1 MQWLDENHLATW
13 AQRTDARTRLADM
26 VSDLIR
32 ATISDASRFR
42 FPGGDS
48 GQVRGWDG
56 DLETAES
63 AGVVPEGKSKWEFGT
78 GAGARKATDDYEKR
92 TGKTSPEVMAENTLV
107 LVNLEKWDTPRELLT
122 AWEKDKTDE
131 KKWRAVVYLDAVA
144 LVHWLDLYPAVAARY
159 AREVLNSAPK
169 EGALS
174 TDEFWDEFSSQ
185 FKPQLAEAVVIGDR
199 KEFAAQILN
208 SLVGPP
214 QSLVYG
220 AETAE
225 ELAAFTV
232 AAIRTAAP
240 EVRRQLESMTLIVR
254 DEAAARFLSSRSGLV
269 TIVING
275 ATPLGG
281 VLSRNNVALSAATGA
296 QARKHQSLSRC
307 SATGMAEGFVAM
319 GLDHEQGY
327 ELAQR
332 CGRSLTVLRRL
343 IPSGAA
349 TDPEWLTH
357 ATALKPA
364 FLAGGWSTSSTL
376 DREVVAAL
384 AGTGTYEALE
394 SVLLPTVTMADRPV
408 DKVADVWSVRSPVD
422 AFLFYGQQVVDADLQ
437 RLRTA
442 VSRVFSHAVSQPSR
456 EQKFSLS
463 YTPPENY
470 SPWLRDGLAL
480 TLVIIATMHGAAGL
494 HVAGKTPQQYVDEIV
509 SGLPEW
515 GRSHE
520 VLVRLGDQTA
530 LFAEAAPN
538 PFLSALESMLGG
550 DHGKLRQVFQPH
562 DPGLFGQSS
571 PHVHLLWALEVLA
584 WDPRYLMR
592 SAVVLGRLAEI
603 DPEPESNLVNR
614 PLNSLKAILLSWAP
628 NTHATSVERAACLD
642 AVLRACPGI
651 AWELLTKLLPGPGVS
666 SPTQKPRLRDAE
678 PKNPEVLTFG
688 LVWDAQNGVVDR
700 AIALAVND
708 PERLVQ
714 LIRKLAGFQPAA
726 RAAVLRAIDEYLT
739 KHQTA
744 TGSSVWHELRS
755 ELSKHE
761 YFSSSDW
768 ALAQEERAALL
779 ALLDKHQPGDPL
791 AIDRRVFDD
800 WLPQGGTY
808 QEGMTVAD
816 PNVGRA
822 EVIDRVLLREGIPG
836 ILRLATLVKLPGTI
850 GPALRDTSVS
860 IDQLVELLMT
870 TIGTSVPGDLAYFAS
885 AVGAD
890 KFGAAWAEV
899 FASRVA
905 PALADD
911 ATRGRLLLG
920 WPATRGTWAFA
931 KSLGMGVE
939 AQYWQQTNFLPFRE
953 SLDELLY
960 AINRFHLQGR
970 DLQALSLASLRL
982 KELPTSTL
990 LLLLRESIAQ
1000 VPTEADT
1007 MGTMLSWYIGQGLAA
1022 LRERNDVEET
1032 AIAGLEY
1039 AYLPLIRFEEGAP
1052 TVVGL
1057 LAKDPAL
1064 FVEVLSHVF
1073 RPEGTQAE
1081 AEVDEQTKARAR
1093 VSYDLLSSFKT
1104 TPGQVGRRVNSSV
1117 LAAWIAKARE
1127 LAASKGLGKIADIQI
1142 GHVLAHAPTE
1152 SDEATWPPAAVCEL
1166 LEATASENL
1175 ERGIHT
1181 ECFNKRGVYR
1191 KSLNEGGGQE
1201 RAFAE
1206 RYKAWADAAQRYPR
1220 TSAMLSGIADDW
1232 LVSATRED
1240 VRAEKGKLKM

>member
-1 MQWLDENHLATW
+1 MQWLDENDLATW

-32 ATISDASRFR
+32 ASISDASRFR
-42 FPGGDS
+42 FPGGDA

-78 GAGARKATDDYEKR
+78 GAGAKKATDDYDKR
-92 TGKTSPEVMAENTLV
+92 TGKTSPEVMAANTLV

-122 AWEKDKTDE
+122 AWEESKTAE
-131 KKWRAVVYLDAVA
+131 NKWRAVVYLDAVA
-144 LVHWLDLYPAVAARY
+144 LIHWLDLYPAVAARY
-159 AREVLNSAPK
+159 AREVLNSSPK

-174 TDEFWDEFSSQ
+174 TDEFWDEFSLQ

-199 KEFAAQILN
+199 KEFTSQVVA
-208 SLVGPP
+208 SLGGPP
-214 QSLVYG
+214 QSLVFG

-232 AAIRTAAP
+232 AAIRSAEP
-240 EVRRQLESMTLIVR
+240 EVRRLLESKTLIIR
-254 DEAAARFLSSRSGLV
+254 DEAAARFLSSKSGLV
-269 TIVING
+269 TIVIKG
-275 ATPLGG
+275 ATPLAG
-281 VLSRNNVALSAATGA
+281 VLCRSNVALSAATGA
-296 QARKHQSLSRC
+296 QARKYPSLSQC
-307 SATGMAEGFVAM
+307 SANGMAEGFVAM
-319 GLDHEQGY
+319 GLDRDQGY

-357 ATALKPA
+357 AAALKPA

-376 DREVVAAL
+376 DCQVVSAL
-384 AGTGTYEALE
+384 AGANTYEALE
-394 SVLLPTVTMADRPV
+394 SILLPTVIMADRPI

-422 AFLFYGQQVVDADLQ
+422 AFLFYGQQVVEADLQ
-437 RLRTA
+437 RLRAA
-442 VSRVFSHAVSQPSR
+442 VLRVFSHAVVQPSR

-520 VLVRLGDQTA
+520 ALVRLGDQTA

-550 DHGKLRQVFQPH
+550 DHGNLRQLFQSH
-562 DPGLFGQSS
+562 EPGLFGQSS
-571 PHVHLLWALEVLA
+571 PHVHLLWALEALA
-584 WDPRYLMR
+584 WDPRYLLR
-592 SAVVLGRLAEI
+592 AAVVLGNLAEI
-603 DPEPESNLVNR
+603 DPKPDSNLINR
-614 PLNSLKAILLSWAP
+614 PLNSLQAILLSWGP
-628 NTHATSVERAACLD
+628 NTHATAVERAACLD
-642 AVLRACPGI
+642 AVLHACPGI
-651 AWELLTKLLPGPGVS
+651 AWQLLTRLLPGPGVS
-666 SPTQKPRLRDAE
+666 SPTQKLRLRDAE
-678 PKNPEVLTFG
+678 PRNPEVLTFG
-688 LVWDAQNGVVDR
+688 LVWDAQSGIVDR
-700 AIALAVND
+700 AIILAAND
-708 PERLVQ
+708 PDRLVQ
-714 LIRKLAGFQPAA
+714 LIHKLAGFQPAA
-726 RAAVLRAIDEYLT
+726 RAEVLRVIDEYLT
-739 KHQTA
+739 RHQTA
-744 TGSSVWHELRS
+744 TGSSVWHELRG

-761 YFSSSDW
+761 YFSSADW
-768 ALAQEERAALL
+768 ALAQEERASLVTL
-779 ALLDKHQPGDPL
+779 VDKHRPDDPL
-791 AIDRRVFDD
+791 VLDRVAFDD
-800 WLPQGGTY
+800 WLPHVGKY
-808 QEGMTVAD
+808 QEGVTIAD
-816 PNVGRA
+816 PNVVRA
-822 EVIDRVLLREGIPG
+822 DVIDRVLSREGIRG
-836 ILRLATLVKLPGTI
+836 VLRLAGLVKLPGTI
-850 GPALRDTSVS
+850 GPALRGTSVS

-870 TIGTSVPGDLAYFAS
+870 TIGTAVPGDLAYFAS

-890 KFGAAWAEV
+890 KFGAAWTEV
-899 FASRVA
+899 FTSRVV

-911 ATRGRLLLG
+911 ETRARMLLG
-920 WPATRGTWAFA
+920 WPQTRDTWAFA
-931 KSLGMGVE
+931 KSLGMGVD
-939 AQYWQQTNFLPFRE
+939 AQYWQQTNFLPLRE

-970 DLQALSLASLRL
+970 DLQALAMASLRL
-982 KELPTSTL
+982 KDLPTSTL
-990 LLLLRESIAQ
+990 LMLLREGVAQ
-1000 VPTEADT
+1000 VPAEADK
-1007 MGTMLSWYIGQGLAA
+1007 MGTMLPWYIGQGLAA
-1022 LRERNDVEET
+1022 LRGREDVEEA

-1039 AYLPLIRFEEGAP
+1039 AYLPLIRFEEGAL
-1052 TVVGL
+1052 TIVAL

-1104 TPGQVGRRVNSSV
+1104 VPGQDGRRIAGSA
-1117 LAAWIAKARE
+1117 LAAWVGRARE
-1127 LAASKGLGKIADIQI
+1127 LAGARGLGKIADIQI
-1142 GHVLAHAPTE
+1142 GHLLAHAPTE
-1152 SDEATWPPAAVCEL
+1152 SEDAYWPPTAVCEL

-1181 ECFNKRGVYR
+1181 ECFNKRGVYS

-1206 RYKAWADAAQRYPR
+1206 RYSAWSDSTRRYPR

-1232 LVSATRED
+1232 LASATRED